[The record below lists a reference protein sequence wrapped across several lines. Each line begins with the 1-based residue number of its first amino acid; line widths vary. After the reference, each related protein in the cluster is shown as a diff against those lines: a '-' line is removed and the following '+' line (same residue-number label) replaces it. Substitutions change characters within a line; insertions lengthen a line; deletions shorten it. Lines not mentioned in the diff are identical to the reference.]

1 MSTKSQNP
9 VLKRN
14 KKLDKIYNPDSGLV
28 FNSSSKDKLVI
39 GRIEDDEFISLD
51 EKALELCEE
60 YNFKYDESLVET
72 EEEEQEQEEKEVVP
86 SKEEEKEEVV
96 PPKKEI
102 KVEKQR
108 SNEVEVH
115 VTKVDTQR
123 SNEVTNNSEFS
134 TLLLHLQE
142 YVSKKDK
149 YLCDLQITLESRE
162 KELSQMKEDLSTKE
176 KELVDTKKK
185 LKGVLS
191 AMAAMQND
199 L

>member
-72 EEEEQEQEEKEVVP
+72 EEEKEVVP
-86 SKEEEKEEVV
+86 EKEDDEEEEEKEEKEEVV
-96 PPKKEI
+96 PHKKEI
-102 KVEKQR
+102 KVDVVPVK
-108 SNEVEVH
+108 
-115 VTKVDTQR
+115 TKVDTQ
-123 SNEVTNNSEFS
+123 SPNEVTNNSNFAS
-134 TLLLHLQE
+134 LLVQLQE
-142 YVSKKDK
+142 YVSNKDK
-149 YLCDLQITLESRE
+149 CLSDLEDKLELMR
-162 KELSQMKEDLSTKE
+162 KELSQTKEDLSTKE
-176 KELVDTKKK
+176 KELIDTKKK

-191 AMAAMQND
+191 AMAVMQND